1 MPYFSRIRVLALLLI
16 PLGGGGTLAPALLGQ
31 GRGDTTK
38 TGVVTHPRSRALVWG
53 IAGAIVGGLAG
64 FGFSRGGKQPG
75 AGLTLV
81 GAAGGGLAGFFIGR
95 QLDERHQIA
104 FNGAPSLRI
113 PNVAIE
119 LGGDPNVLAVR
130 DSQAA
135 VGGSAGVQLFS
146 AMDPRLMPLG
156 TRAVGLRGV
165 DALALAPGTGWLA
178 IGSQSG
184 LYLYPPVRGPGV
196 LVGRMGVNAIAAA
209 DTRMFV
215 AVDDRVEIVPVSAD
229 SARAWP
235 GTDLG
240 APVRDL
246 SLDEARAVIWASTDR
261 ELVCLRIS
269 GDSLV
274 KIGSAP
280 LPGSGLRMVIEKRVA
295 AVAMGEKGVAIFD
308 ITNATQPKARAV
320 WTGARFA
327 YDVSIDESRLF
338 VAAGPEGVYLV
349 DLQPDGPHTFGLART
364 LGFASALVSYDHHT
378 FILDRRTNV
387 ASPHHLFLLGA
398 RAEPISSDR
407 RHRRVRGR
415 SRLQQELERE
425 LLRRVRRHEP

>member
-1 MPYFSRIRVLALLLI
+1 M
-16 PLGGGGTLAPALLGQ
+16 
-31 GRGDTTK
+31 
-38 TGVVTHPRSRALVWG
+38 
-53 IAGAIVGGLAG
+53 
-64 FGFSRGGKQPG
+64 
-75 AGLTLV
+75 
-81 GAAGGGLAGFFIGR
+81 GR

-135 VGGSAGVQLFS
+135 VGGARAFNCS
-146 AMDPRLMPLG
+146 PRW
-156 TRAVGLRGV
+156 TRASCRSSP
-165 DALALAPGTGWLA
+165 APWGCAASTRWRSHPEPDGSP

-246 SLDEARAVIWASTDR
+246 SLDEARAVI
-261 ELVCLRIS
+261 S
-269 GDSLV
+269 GVHGSRDSC
-274 KIGSAP
+274 A
-280 LPGSGLRMVIEKRVA
+280 
-295 AVAMGEKGVAIFD
+295 
-308 ITNATQPKARAV
+308 
-320 WTGARFA
+320 
-327 YDVSIDESRLF
+327 
-338 VAAGPEGVYLV
+338 
-349 DLQPDGPHTFGLART
+349 
-364 LGFASALVSYDHHT
+364 FASAAT
-378 FILDRRTNV
+378 
-387 ASPHHLFLLGA
+387 AS
-398 RAEPISSDR
+398 
-407 RHRRVRGR
+407 
-415 SRLQQELERE
+415 
-425 LLRRVRRHEP
+425 